1 MCLIFLSY
9 KQNEEYPFIALANR
23 DEFYRRPTLQANY
36 WEENP
41 NILAG
46 KDLEAGG
53 TWMGITKNGH
63 MAMLT
68 NYRDIPNIKQ
78 NAPTRGKLVSDYL
91 AGEFDPKSYLLA
103 LTKTANQY
111 NGYNLIVGT
120 FDDPWYYSNYQQK
133 KVVQLGSGLYGLS
146 NQLLDSNWPKI
157 EKGKERL
164 SPLMIEKELNIES
177 LFTMMT
183 DKEVVNNDAL
193 LPSTGLPLDR
203 ERSISS
209 MFIDTEGYGTRATTL
224 VTVNRSGEVTFI
236 ERLFENGM
244 FTGVENKYQFEI
256 NK

>member
-23 DEFYRRPTLQANY
+23 DEFYKRPTFPADY

-41 NILAG
+41 NVLAG

-91 AGEFDPKSYLLA
+91 LGEFEPKDYLMA
-103 LTKTANQY
+103 LTKTANLY

-133 KVVQLGSGLYGLS
+133 KVVQLGSGFYGLS
-146 NQLLDSNWPKI
+146 NNLLDSKWPKI

-164 SPLMIEKELNIES
+164 ASLMLDKELDIKT
-177 LFTMMT
+177 LFSVMS

-193 LPSTGLPLDR
+193 LPNTGLPLDH
-203 ERSISS
+203 ERAISS

-224 VTVNRSGEVTFI
+224 ITVHKSGEVTFI
-236 ERLFENGM
+236 ERLFEEGR
-244 FTGVENKYQFEI
+244 FTGVENTFQFEI

>member
-23 DEFYRRPTLQANY
+23 DEFYKRPTLPADY
-36 WEENP
+36 WEENQ

-46 KDLEAGG
+46 KDLEGGG
-53 TWMGITKNGH
+53 TWMGVTKNGH

-91 AGEFDPKSYLLA
+91 KGEFDAKNYLLA
-103 LTKTANQY
+103 LTKTASLY
-111 NGYNLIVGT
+111 NGYNLIAGT
-120 FDDPWYYSNYQQK
+120 FDDPWYFSNYEKQ
-133 KVVQLGSGLYGLS
+133 KVVQLGSGFYGLS

-157 EKGKERL
+157 EKGKARL
-164 SPLMIEKELNIES
+164 ASLMLDKELDIKA
-177 LFTMMT
+177 LFSVMS
-183 DKEVVNNDAL
+183 DKEVVENDAL

-203 ERSISS
+203 ERAISS

-224 VTVNRSGEVTFI
+224 VAVHRSGEVTFI
-236 ERLFENGM
+236 ERLFENGK
-244 FTGVENKYQFEI
+244 FAGVENQYKFRLR
-256 NK
+256 K